1 MASAVLGIQAKMKRV
16 HHAATVS
23 RVSGGTV
30 PAFADGHSGIVVGT
44 IYTQCARV
52 AFEKHLLIDGA
63 NILHAWPELRALL
76 KRDRDTARARLSQAV
91 SVIHDVEQT
100 RVTLVFDGRG
110 AELVM
115 ERPSGHATF
124 THLYTPTG
132 TTADDVIEQLVGNAA
147 SAANCVV
154 ATDDRAERQT
164 VEALGAAGMSS
175 SDLAS
180 WVARV
185 EERQRAQLSGLKREN
200 ERDWRRPKS

>member
-1 MASAVLGIQAKMKRV
+1 
-16 HHAATVS
+16 
-23 RVSGGTV
+23 
-30 PAFADGHSGIVVGT
+30 
-44 IYTQCARV
+44 V
-52 AFEKHLLIDGA
+52 AFDKHLLIDGA

-76 KRDRDTARARLSQAV
+76 KRDRDAARARLSQTV
-91 SVIHDVEQT
+91 SVLHDVEET

-110 AELVM
+110 AELVI
-115 ERPSGHATF
+115 ERPSDHATF

-132 TTADDVIEQLVGNAA
+132 TTADDVIEQLVGNAT
-147 SAANCVV
+147 SAAHCIV

-164 VEALGAAGMSS
+164 VEALGATSVSS
-175 SDLAS
+175 ADLAS